1 MRKPACWNDREDYI
15 FKIEK
20 VTSTLRIIADACG
33 NGGYTGTENVEE
45 ALNLLADNTA
55 DATKQLRLALWPN
68 EQEPRSKAYLEYRQR
83 FDAFWAAIDSN
94 SDVKVDADDALRDAV
109 EALRTRP
116 VSSWCDVAELGVLA
130 HDHAWNRYAGRYI
143 PRDCPDDILTALI
156 LGVLQMQ
163 PGDARLH
170 EPPPGWKPSVTGSI
184 TISN

>member
-55 DATKQLRLALWPN
+55 DATKQLRRALWPS
-68 EQEPRSKAYLEYRQR
+68 EQERSKAYLEYRQR
-83 FDAFWAAIDSN
+83 FDAFWKAILSN
-94 SDVKVDADDALRDAV
+94 GEATNTDDELRDAV
-109 EALRTRP
+109 EALRSRP
-116 VSSWCDVAELGVLA
+116 VQSWSDVAELGILA
-130 HDHAWNRYAGRYI
+130 HDFAWDRYAGRYV
-143 PRDCPDDILTALI
+143 PRNCPDDILTALI

-184 TISN
+184 TIRN